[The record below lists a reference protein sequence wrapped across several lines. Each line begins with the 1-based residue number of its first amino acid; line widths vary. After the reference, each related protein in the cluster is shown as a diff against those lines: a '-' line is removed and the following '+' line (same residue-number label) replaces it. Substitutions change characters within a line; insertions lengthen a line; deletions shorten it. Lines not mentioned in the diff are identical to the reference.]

1 MAWTRARRRWAL
13 TLVLVLAA
21 LAVPLVAVARRHEPT
36 PSGTPINVLLQ
47 DFKVQRDAAVVP
59 AGTVSFHIRNQGP
72 TTHEFIVVRTDRAPD
87 KLPLQRDGL
96 TVNEDAPSI
105 HPVEEVEGLD
115 IDDRETLNLDLAA
128 GQYVMFCN
136 LEGHYL
142 GGCMRRSPS
151 AEGGAV
157 SACTPHSSN
166 GASLIAVMSAP
177 YLFTNFARPW
187 GTRTASARNAS
198 ANAFLNPTRG

>member
-13 TLVLVLAA
+13 TLVLVLAALA

-96 TVNEDAPSI
+96 TVDEEADGMKFLDDA
-105 HPVEEVEGLD
+105 EGLD
-115 IDDRETLNLDLAA
+115 IDDRQSLVLDLTP
-128 GQYVMFCN
+128 GHYVLYCN

-142 GGCMRRSPS
+142 GGMYAALTVR
-151 AEGGAV
+151 
-157 SACTPHSSN
+157 
-166 GASLIAVMSAP
+166 
-177 YLFTNFARPW
+177 
-187 GTRTASARNAS
+187 
-198 ANAFLNPTRG
+198 